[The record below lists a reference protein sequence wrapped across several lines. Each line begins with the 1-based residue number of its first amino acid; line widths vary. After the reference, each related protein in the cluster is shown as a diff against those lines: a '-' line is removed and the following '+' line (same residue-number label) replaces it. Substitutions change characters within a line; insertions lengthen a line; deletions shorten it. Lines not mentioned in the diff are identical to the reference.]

1 MRVVFD
7 KYTDDAG
14 KLLKMMRRTV
24 PDTGAVA
31 LEDDGFLP
39 NTIFSLYEYFVYG
52 VEKPRTDRFGR
63 RVCGARMGNY
73 VFPFSKGNRKYKT
86 EYKFM

>member
-14 KLLKMMRRTV
+14 KLLKMMRRTE

-52 VEKPRTDRFGR
+52 QNCEALKERDLHYSFLKVPEFWEIRT
-63 RVCGARMGNY
+63 CGAHGL
-73 VFPFSKGNRKYKT
+73 SLIHI
-86 EYKFM
+86 